1 MVAGDV
7 KLISANQG
15 AKKAVVLDGTDDYFS
30 ADAFGAAR
38 VVTADLVGTFC
49 GWINPT
55 TNTGSMIMIS
65 LGDWSAEEYMYL
77 GITTG
82 GKVWARLYDAGATN
96 WEIISTTGSDLAN
109 GWHHIALVHNGTRP
123 ILYLDGALETITDT
137 VNTTLASWISVLGGC
152 DITSLGVLGM
162 NGTLTSDFNGAI
174 GEVKY
179 YNKVL
184 TAAEIL
190 SEFNGVPVATTL
202 TNATDGVAT
211 GLISWWKL
219 NGDYVDSISAHNGT
233 AVNQAYLD
241 PNYSEL
247 TQQLHLAWVAAGD
260 KWDLTYADG
269 QLIGLH
275 VEGV

>member
-1 MVAGDV
+1 MAAGDV

-30 ADAFGAAR
+30 ANAFGAAR
-38 VVTADLVGTFC
+38 VVTADTVGTFC
-49 GWINPT
+49 AWVNVVD
-55 TNTGSMIMIS
+55 NTSTYAMIS
-65 LGDWSAEEYMYL
+65 LGDWNVNEYL
-77 GITTG
+77 WFGVDS
-82 GKVWARLYDAGATN
+82 GKVKGFLYDAAATN
-96 WEIISTTGSDLAN
+96 WVIQSTTAKDLAS

-123 ILYLDGALETITDT
+123 IIYLDGALETITDVT
-137 VNTTLASWISVLGGC
+137 DTTLASWISVLGGC
-152 DITSLGVLGM
+152 DLTSIGCLAKSA
-162 NGTLTSDFNGAI
+162 TLTYDFNGAI
-174 GEVKY
+174 ADVKY